1 MTHKEKRTIMKECI
15 SVEQEAQIYCIKNGH
30 ADYISMCFGYVH
42 CGRCN
47 EQIGDTLAGIY
58 DTTNKMLI
66 GHKCKK
72 CSEVKSKL
80 NKLDKKIVNRLEKAD
95 SFPDYGKILKGIDF
109 S

>member
-1 MTHKEKRTIMKECI
+1 MTRMVQTMSEQKLTKL
-15 SVEQEAQIYCIKNGH
+15 QEAQIYCIKNGH

-58 DTTNKMLI
+58 NTTDKMII

-72 CSEVKSKL
+72 CDEVKEKL
-80 NKLDKKIVNRLEKAD
+80 NQIDLEIVTRLQEAD
-95 SFPDYGKILKGIDF
+95 SFPDHEDILKGVNF
-109 S
+109 NA